1 MGRPVRM
8 LVFVCPTIAVVSS
21 VPPLALCAPPW
32 AAIDGI
38 TSTTPTSDMFID
50 DCGLAIA
57 NLKGSSHAE
66 DSVVCFL
73 GGEALDGQ

>member
-8 LVFVCPTIAVVSS
+8 LVFVCPSIAIVSS
-21 VPPLALCAPPW
+21 IPPLALCAPPW

-38 TSTTPTSDMFID
+38 TSTIPTSDMYSYD
-50 DCGLAIA
+50 YGLAIA
-57 NLKGSSHAE
+57 DLEGSSHAE

-73 GGEALDGQ
+73 GGKALDGQ